1 MALTRVSTKHL
12 PTGSIWFPTAV
23 RRRRWSIPGEALL
36 PRVLV
41 SFSGVDL
48 GLKEPRGN
56 KGKQGETR
64 GECVRG

>member
-1 MALTRVSTKHL
+1 VALTRVSTKHL

-48 GLKEPRGN
+48 GLN

-64 GECVRG
+64 GGGGV